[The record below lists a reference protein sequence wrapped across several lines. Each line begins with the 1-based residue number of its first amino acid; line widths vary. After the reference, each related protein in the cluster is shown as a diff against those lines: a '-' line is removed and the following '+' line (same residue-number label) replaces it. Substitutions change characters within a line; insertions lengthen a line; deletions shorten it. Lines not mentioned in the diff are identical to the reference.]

1 MPSCG
6 DEKMMLTHQSAAEN
20 VRNDDD
26 DVEVATYKASLRG
39 LVVCEVAASLLPVQ
53 PVEELLFGKA
63 VSAGGCLC
71 AGGKKRKELVGR
83 T

>member
-6 DEKMMLTHQSAAEN
+6 DEKMMRTHQSAAEN
-20 VRNDDD
+20 VSN
-26 DVEVATYKASLRG
+26 DVEGATYKASLRG
-39 LVVCEVAASLLPVQ
+39 LVVCEVAARLLPVQ